1 MGETYSV
8 SVAVRN
14 RSSQES
20 SPTTGVEQLS
30 QEMLKKYII
39 YAKDKIHP
47 KLNNMDQDKIAQM
60 FADLRRESMV
70 RNLLKYLHLFTAI
83 FKCLHRF
90 DLLMFNMLKPYII

>member
-1 MGETYSV
+1 M
-8 SVAVRN
+8 
-14 RSSQES
+14 
-20 SPTTGVEQLS
+20 EQLS

-70 RNLLKYLHLFTAI
+70 SPVLHIIRVSTAGAT
-83 FKCLHRF
+83 
-90 DLLMFNMLKPYII
+90 YS